1 MRAAPVATATAFAAA
16 IPTSRAPTNP
26 GPTVTA
32 TPSRSAKRHPAR
44 SSASSISGFR
54 ACTWALEA
62 TSGTTPPNLAC
73 RSVWLATK
81 LARTIAPSSM
91 TATAVSSHEVSMP
104 RTLTGARSRA
114 NAVWELLGQSSQS
127 PLVFGPVHV
136 VDPHDEGVLVHLL
149 VVVLADADRSEP
161 ELSVQPLRAV
171 VRDADLQGD
180 GLRAGRNR
188 ILDEVVQQAHPD
200 LVALVFGVDGDVRD
214 VGLFTVRDEAAVPHD
229 LLVHPGH
236 EVAPVPGLGHL
247 REEQVGTPRSRVD
260 LALDGH
266 HAAQMAAAHPGHL
279 KPWRL
284 GLADPKRSPHPTS
297 SGRAATPR
305 MIGRSPPG

>member
-1 MRAAPVATATAFAAA
+1 MCPSRWFTPMRSAPIAKATAFAAA

-32 TPSRSAKRHPAR
+32 TP
-44 SSASSISGFR
+44 
-54 ACTWALEA
+54 
-62 TSGTTPPNLAC
+62 C
-73 RSVWLATK
+73 RSVWLATM
-81 LARTIAPSSM
+81 LARMIGPSWT
-91 TATAVSSHEVSMP
+91 TATAVSSQEVSMP

-114 NAVWELLGQSSQS
+114 NAVGELFCQPPQSL
-127 PLVFGPVHV
+127 LVVGPVHI

-149 VVVLADADRSEP
+149 VVVLADADGPEP
-161 ELSVQPLRAV
+161 ELAVQALGAV
-171 VRDADLQGD
+171 VRDTDLQGD
-180 GLRAGRNR
+180 GLRARR
-188 ILDEVVQQAHPD
+188 DRVLDEVEEQAHPD
-200 LVALVFGVDGDVRD
+200 LVALVLGVDGDVRD
-214 VGLFTVRDEAAVPHD
+214 VGLLPVGDEAPVPHD

-247 REEQVGTPRSRVD
+247 REEQVGAPRARVD

-266 HAAQMAAAHPGHL
+266 HAAEVPAAHPGHL

-305 MIGRSPPG
+305 TTGRSPPG